1 MSARVP
7 LLEVSGLVVRY
18 GAVTAVR
25 GIDLTIGEGEIISI
39 VGPNGAGKTSLVS
52 AVAGIVPP
60 AAGSIVFAGK
70 SLAGIAL
77 EDVVA
82 QGIALVPEGRHIF
95 ASLTVTENLMLG
107 ATVRADADGVR
118 ADLDRS
124 FEMFP
129 ILGARRRQPAGQL
142 SGGEQQQLAIARALI
157 SRPRLLMLDEPS
169 LGLAPTVVDQ
179 VYVLLRTVREQ
190 GVTILLIEQNAERV
204 FGLADRVH
212 VMSGGEFGLSGTA
225 AEIKADRRFRCGLFR
240 RPHARGG
247 GRALMEHFVQTL
259 VDAVSVGSLYALT
272 ALGIGLIFGVMRLI
286 NFAHGEL
293 ITFAAYALLALFG
306 LPVPVMLLGAIVVA
320 VVLALI
326 TERAAFRPLRSADPT
341 TLLISSFAVSFFL
354 QKLLILVVGSRLKGL
369 DFLPAL
375 GRQVELVGVRLQ
387 LLQIATILV
396 SAVLL
401 VALTWFLRST
411 RLGLQMR
418 AAAEDFRMA
427 RVLGVR
433 ANRVIAMAF
442 ALSGVLAAAVSCLIV
457 VQTGV
462 VQPRMGLQLVVIAF
476 VGTVIGG
483 LGSLTGAALGG
494 FLVGAASILLQALL
508 PPDLRVFREAFV
520 FVAVALVLL
529 FRPQGLIPARGLK
542 ERI

>member
-1 MSARVP
+1 M
-7 LLEVSGLVVRY
+7 E
-18 GAVTAVR
+18 
-25 GIDLTIGEGEIISI
+25 
-39 VGPNGAGKTSLVS
+39 
-52 AVAGIVPP
+52 
-60 AAGSIVFAGK
+60 
-70 SLAGIAL
+70 
-77 EDVVA
+77 
-82 QGIALVPEGRHIF
+82 
-95 ASLTVTENLMLG
+95 
-107 ATVRADADGVR
+107 
-118 ADLDRS
+118 
-124 FEMFP
+124 
-129 ILGARRRQPAGQL
+129 
-142 SGGEQQQLAIARALI
+142 
-157 SRPRLLMLDEPS
+157 RL
-169 LGLAPTVVDQ
+169 
-179 VYVLLRTVREQ
+179 
-190 GVTILLIEQNAERV
+190 
-204 FGLADRVH
+204 
-212 VMSGGEFGLSGTA
+212 
-225 AEIKADRRFRCGLFR
+225 
-240 RPHARGG
+240 
-247 GRALMEHFVQTL
+247 VQTL

-293 ITFAAYALLALFG
+293 ITFAAYTLLALFG
-306 LPVPVMLLGAIVVA
+306 LPVPVMLFGAIVVA
-320 VVLALI
+320 VALALI
-326 TERAAFRPLRSADPT
+326 TERAAFRPLRNADPT

-369 DFLPAL
+369 DFLPGL
-375 GRQVELVGVRLQ
+375 GHQIELLGIRLQ

-396 SAVLL
+396 SAILL
-401 VALTWFLRST
+401 FALTWFLQTT

-442 ALSGVLAAAVSCLIV
+442 ALSGVLAAAVSCLVV

-508 PPDLRVFREAFV
+508 PPELRAFREAFV